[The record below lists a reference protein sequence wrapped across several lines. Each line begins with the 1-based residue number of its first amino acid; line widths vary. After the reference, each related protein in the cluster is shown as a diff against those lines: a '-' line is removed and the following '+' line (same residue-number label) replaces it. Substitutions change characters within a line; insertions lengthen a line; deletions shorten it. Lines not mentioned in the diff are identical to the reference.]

1 MLPASYIAES
11 PLWPVEDFNG
21 DSCES
26 APFVTTTIKMST
38 SLIQKMSLDFTCWEL
53 IKSHFVPSDEELI
66 VLSNKWISRR
76 PWLLSVMTWIATALY
91 ANPSMHP
98 HLAIFE
104 HESFNL
110 MSKLLSCP
118 HLLTIWHSSIY
129 FSGSKSLSAL
139 EFFGIMSKISNTW
152 VLSFIWRKS
161 NQSLLL

>member
-66 VLSNKWISRR
+66 VLSNK
-76 PWLLSVMTWIATALY
+76 
-91 ANPSMHP
+91 
-98 HLAIFE
+98 
-104 HESFNL
+104 
-110 MSKLLSCP
+110 
-118 HLLTIWHSSIY
+118 
-129 FSGSKSLSAL
+129 
-139 EFFGIMSKISNTW
+139 
-152 VLSFIWRKS
+152 
-161 NQSLLL
+161 